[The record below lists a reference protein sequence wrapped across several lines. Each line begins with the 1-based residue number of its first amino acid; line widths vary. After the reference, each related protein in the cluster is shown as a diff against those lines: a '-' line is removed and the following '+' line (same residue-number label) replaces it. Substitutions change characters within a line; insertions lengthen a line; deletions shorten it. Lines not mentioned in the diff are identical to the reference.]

1 MIGLRRPLVAA
12 VLALACSLGSGAA
25 AQSTTWQSNVEGW
38 SIKAVDNQRVCLA
51 EALYQDGTRFRI
63 GIIGPEKRLAFV
75 FSKPGWSNLRR
86 GTTYK
91 IRFVFDGQKTWTGD
105 ATGAEVAGLPAL
117 VIDPVKEAFLADFMN
132 FYNIALYLENQSL
145 GSFTL
150 RGSSAALVEA
160 RKCHDA
166 GSLLAGSSGPG
177 GGASAEVRPG
187 VLGCVGPLGRDATPR
202 TIEGAFGKQNV
213 LAQPVQKGQAAP
225 QLLVF
230 PNDPARRLEFYWRY
244 PAVHRWLASIRLPEE
259 SRWKIAVPGTDA
271 TVGVGSTLE
280 EVERA
285 HGKPF
290 RLLSFGPEDGGLV
303 TPAALLGGRLSQL
316 DGGCALYLQFRP
328 TVPGAASVIG
338 DGRYLRSSDD
348 STRRLQPVVVRG
360 EFYWPPTDRGEERGQ
375 RLQALLE

>member
-1 MIGLRRPLVAA
+1 VIGLRLPLVAA
-12 VLALACSLGSGAA
+12 ALALACSLGSGAA
-25 AQSTTWQSNVEGW
+25 AQSTTWKSNVEGW
-38 SIKAVDNQRVCLA
+38 SVKAVDNQQVCLA

-63 GIIGPEKRLAFV
+63 GIIGPEKRLEFV
-75 FSKPGWSNLRR
+75 FSKPGWSNLRH

-91 IRFVFDGQKTWTGD
+91 IRFVFDAQKTWTAD
-105 ATGAEVAGLPAL
+105 ATAQVAGLPSL
-117 VIDPVKEAFLADFMN
+117 VIGPVKEAFLADFMKS
-132 FYNIALYLENQSL
+132 YNIALYLENQSL

-166 GSLLAGSSGPG
+166 GRLATGSSGPG
-177 GGASAEVRPG
+177 GGATAEVRPG

-202 TIEGAFGKQNV
+202 TIEAAFGKQNV

-225 QLLVF
+225 QLLLF
-230 PNDPARRLEFYWRY
+230 PDDPSRRLEFHWRY
-244 PAVHRWLASIRLPEE
+244 PAVHRWLASIRLPED

-285 HGKPF
+285 QGKPF

-328 TVPGAASVIG
+328 TVPGAASTIG
-338 DGRYLRSSDD
+338 DGRYLMSSDEG
-348 STRRLQPVVVRG
+348 TRRLQPVVVRA
-360 EFYWPPTDRGEERGQ
+360 EFYWPPTDQLERGQ
-375 RLQALLE
+375 RLQGLLE